1 MAKTITQTF
10 LVTIT
15 KNAGQKPEDTAEQ
28 VRQALQEEVDEQYME
43 SVHVEDRTGY
53 FIVSNVAREDL
64 ESQGFDASH
73 VDDATMQNIAD
84 KMGDSFC
91 DGGYWEALEV
101 LAEHNEIPRKNKAIC
116 THCAT
121 EYKTM
126 PAKCKQCGTS
136 EHLITQ

>member
-1 MAKTITQTF
+1 MAKTTTQTF

-15 KNAGQKPEDTAEQ
+15 KKAGQKPEDTAEQ
-28 VRQALQEEVDEQYME
+28 VRQALQEEVDAEYMD

-53 FIVSNVAREDL
+53 FIVSNVHRDDL
-64 ESQGFDASH
+64 DSQGFDASH

-84 KMGDSFC
+84 KMGDSFSEM
-91 DGGYWEALEV
+91 GYWEALES
-101 LAEHNEIPRKNKAIC
+101 LAEDNEIPRKNKAIC

-121 EYKTM
+121 EYKKM
-126 PAKCKQCGTS
+126 PFKCKECGKS